1 MPRNYQSTE
10 VFLRPDPHFHSKLAT
25 KMINKI
31 MLSGKKTTAQSIFY
45 DALELAKKKI
55 AGVEGLEIMTQ
66 AVDKVKPQL
75 EVRSR
80 RVGGATYQVPREVPR
95 HRQQSLAIRWIV
107 ENARKKSGKPMSV
120 RLSEEFVDAY
130 NGVGASITQR
140 DNVHKMAEA
149 NKAFSHF
156 AW

>member
-10 VFLRPDPHFHSKLAT
+10 VFLSPDPHFHSKLAS